1 MPSNKLQ
8 YKNELNLFLNEYFN
22 VIVLVGMIFIFLFA
36 YLFFLGPKFKLTT
49 AAIMDNVE
57 AQKRLHAEQVKK
69 LRDLET
75 IKRLHDD
82 IAPADLARFN
92 SVLPNRYIKEALFGE
107 LEEIIVQQ
115 GFLIQ
120 SVDIQADKDA
130 SSPNLAGMPDMG
142 SGGDGGRV
150 GQIRITISVGA
161 IDYAGFKQ
169 LLRTL
174 EANSRLF
181 DIDSVDFSEGGN
193 SATLELITYYYK
205 LAQ

>member
-8 YKNELNLFLNEYFN
+8 HKNELNLFLNEYFN
-22 VIVLVGMIFIFLFA
+22 VIVLIGMIIVFA
-36 YLFFLGPKFKLTT
+36 FSYFFFLGPKFKLTT
-49 AAIMDNVE
+49 AAIMENVE
-57 AQKRLHAEQVKK
+57 AQKRLQAEQVKK

-75 IKRLHDD
+75 IKRLHED
-82 IAPADLARFN
+82 ISPADLARFN

-107 LEEIIVQQ
+107 IEEIIVQQ

-120 SVDIQADKDA
+120 SVDIKADKDA
-130 SSPNLAGMPDMG
+130 SGPSPTGIPEMG
-142 SGGDGGRV
+142 SGGDGSSV

-161 IDYAGFKQ
+161 IDYVGFKQ

-193 SATLELITYYYK
+193 SVTLELITYYYK